1 MMSEDDVKKEIERLR
16 KDIEECNK
24 NYFDNSQSLIS
35 DYEYDCLLEEL
46 SKLEE
51 EYPQFKTEDSP
62 TNILGEKN
70 NNGFEKIVHKT
81 PMLSLKKTY
90 SFEDIE
96 AFFKTLEIIKEPIT
110 YVCELK
116 LDGVSIDAHYIDG
129 ILTDLSTRGDG
140 KIGDNVIKN
149 KDFITNLPTKIDNKF
164 KDVHFRGEVLM
175 KFKDFEDYNNEV
187 KKNNV
192 KNSKDNILANPRNAT
207 SGTLKTLNNDEI
219 SKNRKLTVFFYNII
233 FENNDDN
240 KNTINSQLENL
251 KIIGELKLPY
261 CEKYKYCKDKN
272 EVFEY
277 INYVENIKNS
287 LEFPI
292 DGVVIKVNEL
302 KYYEQ
307 LGCTNKNPRWA
318 IAYKYKPEAIS
329 TKLLNIE
336 FTVGRSGIITP
347 IANFEP
353 IKLAGTIVKRATLH
367 NESVINRLGLREN
380 DKVLVKKSGEIIP
393 KIIGVDIVGRDFES
407 KKIEFIKNCPICN
420 SELIKKGDLYYCN
433 NIECQGRIIESL
445 SHFVSKNALNI
456 KSIGQ
461 KAIKLFVERGLV
473 KNIADIYTIKYR
485 DLVRLPGFSVLS
497 AQNTISEINESKK
510 QPLHKFL
517 FGLGIDGVGEVVSVN
532 IMNKFETFENLINSN
547 INDFNDI
554 RLVGTEIAKN
564 IIEYF
569 KNEQNLK
576 IFNKLQQLLEK

>member
-1 MMSEDDVKKEIERLR
+1 MINKEDDVKKEIEKL
-16 KDIEECNK
+16 KKKIEECNV
-24 NYFDNSQSLIS
+24 NYFENSQSLIS

-51 EYPQFKTEDSP
+51 EYPQFKSEDSP

-96 AFFKTLEIIKEPIT
+96 AFFKTLEIIKEQIT

-149 KDFITNLPTKIDNKF
+149 KDFITNLQSKIDNKF

-192 KNSKDNILANPRNAT
+192 KNGKDNILANPRNAT
-207 SGTLKTLNNDEI
+207 SGTLKTINNDEI

-240 KNTINSQLENL
+240 KNTINSQLDNL
-251 KIIGELKLPY
+251 KIIEELKLPY

-277 INYVENIKNS
+277 INYVENIKNT

-329 TKLLNIE
+329 TRLLNIE

-433 NIECQGRIIESL
+433 NIECQGRVIESL

-532 IMNKFETFENLINSN
+532 IMNKFKTFENLINSN

-554 RLVGTEIAKN
+554 RLVGSEIAKN
-564 IIEYF
+564 IVEYF
-569 KNEQNLK
+569 KNEQNIK
-576 IFNKLQQLLEK
+576 IITKLQLLLK